1 VVGWSGSD
9 EWEDAVTELAIR
21 VLADEPVDEQ
31 RLDEQTRAL
40 AADLRAIGG
49 LAVRPAVAAAS
60 PAASAAAAAAAAAG
74 TKAGASESI
83 GYLIVSGLLSA
94 STLGAVRDVIV
105 AYLARSGARRIDV
118 TVGDKHVTI
127 DGASADDVSSVAR
140 QLTELVSGPGQD
152 G

>member
-1 VVGWSGSD
+1 L
-9 EWEDAVTELAIR
+9 TELAIR
-21 VLADEPVDEQ
+21 VLADEPGDEQ
-31 RLDEQTRAL
+31 RLDEQTRGL

-60 PAASAAAAAAAAAG
+60 AG

-152 G
+152 E

>member
-1 VVGWSGSD
+1 M
-9 EWEDAVTELAIR
+9 TELAIR
-21 VLADEPVDEQ
+21 VLANEPVDEQ

-40 AADLRAIGG
+40 ADDLRAIGG

-60 PAASAAAAAAAAAG
+60 AG
-74 TKAGASESI
+74 AKAGASESI

-127 DGASADDVSSVAR
+127 DGASAEDVSSVAR

-152 G
+152 E